1 MLAIG
6 LDLGGSHVS
15 CGIVRDRDL
24 IARRDLRVSPS
35 NFRQLLPDLETMV
48 SNALVDAGIGM
59 HECAGIAFGFPGIVD
74 SRNGTVIA
82 TNAKFNDAVDIDLP
96 AWARSAFD
104 LPSLVENDARL
115 ALLGEQYCG
124 AAEGAEDVVFV
135 ALGTGIGAAAML
147 GGKPLRG
154 RYDQAGCLGGHLP
167 VVLGGRRCT
176 CGNLGCAEAEASTWA
191 LPLICQNWDGF
202 EGSKLASAAEID
214 FACLFSA
221 ADEGDRVAKEV
232 LQRCY
237 LVWAS
242 LAVALMHA
250 YSPEVLLFG
259 GGVLVRGNDILPPIC
274 AHVHRHAWSPRGS
287 VQIKVSALGSAAPL
301 HGAIPLLKE
310 LLV

>member
-1 MLAIG
+1 MLAIS

-15 CGIVRDRDL
+15 CGVVHDRTLVAHKNIRVRT
-24 IARRDLRVSPS
+24 SS
-35 NFRQLLPDLETMV
+35 FRQLLPHLKTLV
-48 SNALVDAGIGM
+48 SEVLADAGVSVQQ
-59 HECAGIAFGFPGIVD
+59 CAGIVFGFPGIVD

-82 TNAKFNDAVDIDLP
+82 TNEKFNDAVDLDLP
-96 AWARSAFD
+96 RWARETFD
-104 LPSLVENDARL
+104 LPSLLENDARL
-115 ALLGEQYCG
+115 ALVGEQYCG
-124 AAEGAEDVVFV
+124 AAEGAKDVVFV
-135 ALGTGIGAAAML
+135 ALGTGIGAAAMIE
-147 GGKPLRG
+147 GKPLRG
-154 RYDQAGCLGGHLP
+154 KYDQAGCLGGHLP

-191 LPLICQNWDGF
+191 LPKICEAWQGF
-202 EGSKLASAAEID
+202 EQSKLAAVPEID
-214 FACLFSA
+214 FAALFAA

-242 LAVALMHA
+242 LAVALIHA

-259 GGVLVRGNDILPPIC
+259 GGVLSRGADMLAPIC

-287 VQIKVSALGSAAPL
+287 VRIKASALGPAAPL

-310 LLV
+310 LAA